1 MGRKLEITLSSKQR
15 EELERGYRNG
25 NSHIFRQRCR
35 IILLKSEG
43 RFSKE
48 IAEIVGI
55 KSQIQINAWV
65 RRYKEGYESTGI
77 QILHNHPGQ
86 GRKQKLDKVLDEAT
100 VRRRVTEDRQRLSK
114 AKELLEIDLNR
125 KFSLKTLK
133 RFLKNLSADSNAFD

>member
-1 MGRKLEITLSSKQR
+1 MGRKLELTLSSKQR

-25 NSHIFRQRCR
+25 KSHIFRQRCR

-55 KSQIQINAWV
+55 KSQIQINSWV